1 MKLSKNQLKRM
12 IRQEKRRLQESGDI
26 YPRPQHPMIAN
37 AGKEMDSARLESI
50 SDELMIYMDLQDE
63 PELVREV
70 AQAILDRLKAD
81 NLC

>member
-1 MKLSKNQLKRM
+1 MNRRKL
-12 IRQEKRRLQESGDI
+12 RRILRKTLNESDI